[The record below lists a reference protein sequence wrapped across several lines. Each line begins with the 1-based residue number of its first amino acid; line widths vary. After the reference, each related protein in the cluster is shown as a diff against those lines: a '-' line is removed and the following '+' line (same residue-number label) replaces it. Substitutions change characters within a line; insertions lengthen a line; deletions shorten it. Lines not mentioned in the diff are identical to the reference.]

1 MALRVMSMSDQFF
14 DAFGDRVASDR
25 VASRAEQGADNS
37 SRFLARFGVTLF
49 WVLALA
55 IVSARILAGV

>member
-1 MALRVMSMSDQFF
+1 MRVISMSDQLF

-25 VASRAEQGADNS
+25 AALRAEQASDSS

-49 WVLALA
+49 WVLAIA

>member
-1 MALRVMSMSDQFF
+1 MSDQLF

-25 VASRAEQGADNS
+25 AALRAEQASDSS

-49 WVLALA
+49 WVLAVA

>member
-1 MALRVMSMSDQFF
+1 MRVMSMSDQFF

-25 VASRAEQGADNS
+25 VASRAEQGSDS

>member
-1 MALRVMSMSDQFF
+1 MRVMSMSDQLF
-14 DAFGDRVASDR
+14 DAFGNRVASDR
-25 VASRAEQGADNS
+25 VALRAEQASDNS

-49 WVLALA
+49 WMLALA

>member
-1 MALRVMSMSDQFF
+1 MRVMSMSDQFF

-25 VASRAEQGADNS
+25 VALGAEQVSDNS

-49 WVLALA
+49 WVLAIA
-55 IVSARILAGV
+55 IVSARIFAGV